1 MQWVYTPSQKEA
13 IGYRGGHLL
22 IIACAGSGKTE
33 VISKRIA
40 ELVVEGTKKEEI
52 VAFTFTE
59 KAADELKTRIRKHLE
74 NLIPHDPELG
84 GMYVGTI
91 HSFCLQL
98 LKELDPNFR
107 NYEVIDEIAQ
117 AAFISSN
124 FRQIGLDRLQEGNGY
139 FLTINRF
146 INTLKVLHIEGT
158 SIENLSDPRI
168 SDCVKN
174 YRTLLTSRPRLY
186 LDFNMIIDELLKML
200 KNDRSKIE
208 IVQSRFRHVVV
219 DEYQDVDPRQED
231 LIRHIVGPSTS
242 LCVVG
247 DDDQAI
253 YGWRGASVENI
264 LTFESRYPN
273 VKRIDMTDNFRSTHA
288 IVEVADAAIRKLP
301 PTRRLNKSMIA
312 REWVEESQSF
322 REKMA
327 ERGDIHRR
335 SFSSEKEEAVFIA
348 DQVEYLRGVSV
359 TGENGKGLNWG
370 DMAVLLRSV
379 KSGAGPIIEEFR
391 RRGIPFVVR
400 GIGGLFD
407 SDEVRLVQA
416 SFCQLANKEFSY
428 IDEEGQ
434 RVTYDEAATRE
445 FIRQTVTALR
455 TTNDMPNAD
464 EIAFLEWMAGK
475 KRELEI
481 ASMHKSVRPKNVSR
495 RIFPQQ
501 LFHEMLEV
509 LGANHGP
516 DTMPDRIMYNL
527 GQFSKL
533 IAQYESIHQWIT
545 PYDLFWFNIFLENW
559 ASERIDQGGLDD
571 PSVINA
577 IQILTVHGAKG
588 LEWPVVFLPEI
599 SSRIFPSGQRNRGI
613 EVFLHPN
620 ECNLQA
626 YKSGDEGERRLWYVA
641 LTRSKKF
648 LHITSIDRRGK
659 KPTDYYKEINHVYVE
674 DSGNDPTPRY
684 RSDPSTISLKME
696 LFPTNYSDLNYY
708 WQCPQDY
715 RLRRLMGFGP
725 TIGQEFGY
733 GQQVHN
739 LLTAIHEQA
748 QTSGVTIQWLENL
761 VDERFNLR
769 YTTGEPYELM
779 KNAAKRTLTN
789 YIERIHNLDKLV
801 YHPEKPFEFVMDEAL
816 ISGTIDLL
824 EELNSITT
832 EDPTVRVVE
841 FKTGSTEADNFEERL
856 DNVERQLGL
865 YALATKQ
872 ALRMEPISA
881 QTHFLSPEKLED
893 LEIDISQGVQNR
905 VREDVRTAVLGI
917 RNGRF
922 ERRPKDI
929 SRCSRCDLNQICPG
943 YES

>member
-1 MQWVYTPSQKEA
+1 MQWVYTVSQKEA
-13 IGYRGGHLL
+13 IEYRGGHLL

-40 ELVVEGTKKEEI
+40 ELVAEGSKKEEI

-59 KAADELKTRIRKHLE
+59 KAADELKARIRKHLE
-74 NLIPHDPELG
+74 NLVPQDPELG

-107 NYEVIDEIAQ
+107 NYEVIDEVAQ
-117 AAFISSN
+117 AAFIASN
-124 FRQIGLDRLQEGNGY
+124 FRQIGLDHIQGGNGY

-158 SIENLSDPRI
+158 PIESLSDNNVA
-168 SDCVKN
+168 DCVRK
-174 YRTLLTSRPRLY
+174 YCSLLTSRPRLY

-200 KNDRSKIE
+200 ENDKTKFE
-208 IVQSRFRHVVV
+208 IVQSRFKHVVV
-219 DEYQDVDPRQED
+219 DEYQDVDPRQEEI
-231 LIRHIVGPSTS
+231 IRYIVGPTS
-242 LCVVG
+242 NLCVVG

-264 LTFESRYPN
+264 LTFEKRYPN
-273 VKRIDMTDNFRSTHA
+273 VKRVDMTDNFRSTHA
-288 IVEVADAAIRKLP
+288 IVEVADSAIRKLQP
-301 PTRRLNKSMIA
+301 SRRLNKSMIA
-312 REWVEESQSF
+312 REWVKESQSF
-322 REKMA
+322 RENMA
-327 ERGDIHRR
+327 DRGDLQRR
-335 SFSSEKEEAVFIA
+335 TFSSEADEAKYIA
-348 DQVEYLRGVSV
+348 DQAEYLRGVSI
-359 TGENGKGLNWG
+359 TGEDGKGLNWG

-391 RRGIPFVVR
+391 KRGIPFVVR

-407 SDEVRLVQA
+407 SDEVRLVHA
-416 SFCQLANKEFSY
+416 AFCQLANKEFSHSG
-428 IDEEGQ
+428 ENGQ

-445 FIRQTVTALR
+445 YIRKTITTLR
-455 TTNDMPNAD
+455 NESGMPYAD
-464 EIAFLEWMAGK
+464 EMAFLEWIAAK

-481 ASMHKSVRPKNVSR
+481 ASLHKSERPRNVSR
-495 RIFPQQ
+495 RIYPQE
-501 LFHEMLEV
+501 LFHEMLEI
-509 LGANHGP
+509 LGANRGP
-516 DTMPDRIMYNL
+516 NTMSDRIMYNL

-545 PYDLFWFNIFLENW
+545 PYDLFWFNVFLENW
-559 ASERIDQGGLDD
+559 ASERVDQGGLDD

-577 IQILTVHGAKG
+577 VQILTVHGAKG
-588 LEWPVVFLPEI
+588 LEWPVVFLPEV
-599 SSRIFPSGQRNRGI
+599 SSRIFPSGLRNRGI
-613 EVFLHPN
+613 DVFLPPE

-648 LHITSIDRRGK
+648 LHITAIDRRGK
-659 KPTDYYKEINHVYVE
+659 KPTDYFREINHVYVQ
-674 DSGNDPTPRY
+674 DSGSDPTFRY
-684 RSDPSTISLKME
+684 RADPSTIEMKIE

-733 GQQVHN
+733 GQQIHN

-748 QTSGVTIQWLENL
+748 PKGGVTAEWVEQL

-769 YTTGEPYELM
+769 YTTGDPYELM
-779 KNAAKRTLTN
+779 KSAAKRTLVK
-789 YIERIHNLDKLV
+789 YIEKIQNIDKLV

-824 EELNSITT
+824 EEINTKIERPAVS
-832 EDPTVRVVE
+832 VVE
-841 FKTGSTEADNFEERL
+841 FKTGNTDADNFEERL
-856 DNVERQLGL
+856 ENVEKQLGL

-881 QTHFLSPEKLED
+881 HTHFLSPDKLD
-893 LEIDISQGVQNR
+893 YRQIDISEDVQDR
-905 VREDVRTAVLGI
+905 IREEVRTAVLGI
-917 RNGRF
+917 RNGQFDRK
-922 ERRPKDI
+922 PVVV
-929 SRCSRCDLNQICPG
+929 SRCARCDLKKICPG
-943 YES
+943 SV